1 MKIEETTKEY
11 KLTDEITLSNGEVK
25 KLSIA
30 VSISNNSVSIKPHAR
45 VREFIFDTTRM
56 TPDMLL
62 EWECVTKMMYMAS
75 EVIRKF
81 VIDKEDGK
89 VEVKEETL

>member
-11 KLTDEITLSNGEVK
+11 KLTDEITLSNGDVK
-25 KLSIA
+25 KLSIT
-30 VSISNNSVSIKPHAR
+30 VSISNNSVSIKPHPR
-45 VREFIFDTTRM
+45 IKEFTFDTTRM

>member
-11 KLTDEITLSNGEVK
+11 KLTDEITLSNGDVK
-25 KLSIA
+25 KLSIR
-30 VSISNNSVSIKPHAR
+30 VSISNNSVSIKPH
-45 VREFIFDTTRM
+45 VHIREFIFDTTRM